1 MDAAQ
6 QEAATLLLWM
16 IIVGT
21 IVTGVVGSAALGWLE
36 RRAVSNVT
44 PSPAP
49 DITSSPAPEPA
60 AIASPPRTDA
70 GTDGRTPPITPEL
83 RPASLDTVRELRAH
97 GFTRDAARALL
108 RGLGYSLGNNTWAD
122 AAPATPADDDEIIT
136 PYAGRRTKASYYPEN
151 PELEYVEP
159 RT

>member
-1 MDAAQ
+1 M
-6 QEAATLLLWM
+6 
-16 IIVGT
+16 
-21 IVTGVVGSAALGWLE
+21 LE
-36 RRAVSNVT
+36 MAGLVLMLTVLIYAVSKGMIGDLARPYVSMVW
-44 PSPAP
+44 PVRRPE
-49 DITSSPAPEPA
+49 ITSSPAPEPA

-70 GTDGRTPPITPEL
+70 GTDGRTPLIAPEL

-122 AAPATPADDDEIIT
+122 AAPVAPAADDDEIIT

-159 RT
+159 RV

>member
-1 MDAAQ
+1 M
-6 QEAATLLLWM
+6 TLGDWISVVIM
-16 IIVGT
+16 GGT
-21 IVTGVVGSAALGWLE
+21 FTGGAYALGRMAWREWGL
-36 RRAVSNVT
+36 RAFVLT
-44 PSPAP
+44 IMQPPAP
-49 DITSSPAPEPA
+49 EITSSPDPEPA

-70 GTDGRTPPITPEL
+70 GTDGRTPPIVPEL

-108 RGLGYSLGNNTWAD
+108 RREGRSLGNNTWAD
-122 AAPATPADDDEIIT
+122 AAPADDDEIVT

-159 RT
+159 RV